1 MGLGD
6 QILAK
11 LTTRNIVACTFVFGY
26 FAFLFMITGAMNGF
40 MLVTDKPVE
49 PFDLEESPVLT
60 LLLGIMSSAL
70 ILIIQFY
77 FRRST
82 PK

>member
-11 LTTRNIVACTFVFGY
+11 LTTRNIIACTFVFGY
-26 FAFLFMITGAMNGF
+26 FAFLFMITGAQNGF
-40 MLVTDKPVE
+40 GLTDRPIE
-49 PFDLEESPVLT
+49 PFNLEDSPVLT
-60 LLLGIMSSAL
+60 LLLGIMSTGL
-70 ILIIQFY
+70 ILITQFY

-82 PK
+82 PS